1 LVRRDLIGIEEQ
13 LLERYPELDAHH
25 AVARRAGAQEV
36 TAVIGRFDAAGETD
50 AEAFVGQV
58 SLVQRTALEGYAA
71 SVRGLLPDDE
81 LARWITMRDALK
93 LSAYD
98 ALLGDVDAPGAALLL
113 DALEA
118 VPGDEVTF
126 GDQATLDQ
134 MLAATVGRCECGYA
148 SSRVVPKRACY
159 FCAHAITEAW
169 NAEERRLLSRL
180 PALREELDQLFQA
193 LVDRLAWIALNP
205 EAEWSLVEHASRKA
219 ARGVARLNRAA
230 RGEIVEGALVSWLDL
245 ATDASHDYRPLVRSV
260 AKRGKRTGLGAA
272 RLSALA
278 LPGNPEVKARM
289 KKRAQ
294 TR

>member
-1 LVRRDLIGIEEQ
+1 MVRRDLIGIEEQ
-13 LLERYPELDAHH
+13 LLERYPELAAHH
-25 AVARRAGAQEV
+25 AVARRAGAQEI

-81 LARWITMRDALK
+81 VARWITVRDALE

-118 VPGDEVTF
+118 VPGDEVTY

-134 MLAATVGRCECGYA
+134 MLAATAARCECGYA
-148 SSRVVPKRACY
+148 SSRVVPKRTCY

-180 PALREELDQLFQA
+180 PALREELDQLFKA
-193 LVDRLAWIALNP
+193 LADRLAWIALNP

-230 RGEIVEGALVSWLDL
+230 RGEIVEGTLASWLDL

-272 RLSALA
+272 RLSTLA
-278 LPGNPEVKARM
+278 LPGNPEVQARM